1 MPKGQKGRSGEI
13 ARSIYQL
20 KLTLI
25 DSQPPIWRRVQVES
39 DATLDRLHDVLQ
51 IVMGWTNS
59 HMHGFRVPQR
69 TQPGSRRSGTTGEC
83 RMRPQ
88 NRATATDT

>member
-1 MPKGQKGRSGEI
+1 M
-13 ARSIYQL
+13 RSIYQL

-39 DATLDRLHDVLQ
+39 DATLARLHDVLQ

-69 TQPGSRRSGTTGEC
+69 TQPDRVHVCFPLRAPT
-83 RMRPQ
+83 RKRPV
-88 NRATATDT
+88 